1 MEKKSK
7 EIPLVVANE
16 HGTGQTEPLWET
28 FAGCGVRAISTY
40 VVEVEVVLE
49 RHTTEGESP
58 VHVLVMAK

>member
-1 MEKKSK
+1 M
-7 EIPLVVANE
+7 ANE

-58 VHVLVMAK
+58 VHANDMVM